1 MDKKVSVIIVG
12 DNNCHLRK
20 KCIESFKNQ
29 KLNDVELLY
38 IQEGGYKAII
48 NQTSGEFIM
57 FVGENETADQELL
70 EMAVRCGDKS
80 GAEIVLLPTK
90 QFNIRTGNISE
101 SAINETCI
109 EKKLFRRE
117 YLFDRFQYIVNDNI
131 KYSKYIGMALIAGT
145 ENIVSL
151 NTSGLYTLNDKKISG
166 EEILENYK
174 LLYEDLC
181 IRNEWDKKKQKFLNW
196 LLSDISIWL
205 EEPSCLFEA
214 KDIFRDIQQQILAKI
229 EMLDCGDECLTSEQ
243 SKRGACLIKGIL
255 AGECFA
261 MKHNINYESKPINL
275 IKKGKLK
282 KIPCVSIVLSVFNV
296 EKYVSETLDSLL
308 AQTFIDFEIIC
319 VDDGSADKSLE
330 TLLQYAD
337 KDSRI
342 SVYHQTNCGPSI
354 ARNRAIDFAQG
365 KYIFMMDSDDTLQKT
380 ALEML
385 FNRCEKDN
393 LDVIYFDGATVFE
406 LQDKELVQNN
416 FNNYYRRIGKYR
428 KNVYKGPELMREM
441 QRNGD
446 YRVSVC
452 LQFIKREHIVSHG
465 ISFYPGII
473 HEDNAFNFFCMMQ
486 AERVEYYG
494 IELYNR
500 RVRSDSIMTKK
511 SSFENVYGYL
521 CCYISILNWLQSNDL
536 SYENYQTVQK
546 ILDGL
551 LRSARYQYSLIKP
564 AEKLI
569 AHYLKFYE
577 RIFFQNLILKEP
589 NV

>member
-29 KLNDVELLY
+29 KINDVELLY

-48 NQTSGEFIM
+48 NQASGEFIM

-90 QFNIRTGNISE
+90 QFNIETGNISE
-101 SAINETCI
+101 PAIIETCI
-109 EKKLFRRE
+109 EKKLFRKE
-117 YLFDRFQYIVNDNI
+117 YLIERFQYIVNDDI
-131 KYSKYIGMALIAGT
+131 KYSKYIGMALLAGT
-145 ENIVSL
+145 ENIVPM
-151 NTSGLYTLNDKKISG
+151 NARRLYTWDYKKISG
-166 EEILENYK
+166 EEILKNYK

-181 IRNEWDKKKQKFLNW
+181 IRNEWGKKKQKFLNW

-205 EEPSCLFEA
+205 EEPYCLFEA
-214 KDIFRDIQQQILAKI
+214 KDIFRDIQHQLLAKFDI
-229 EMLDCGDECLTSEQ
+229 LNCGDEYLTSEQ
-243 SKRGACLIKGIL
+243 SKRGACLIKGML

-261 MKHNINYESKPINL
+261 LEHNIDYESIPINL
-275 IKKGKLK
+275 IKQGKFRK
-282 KIPCVSIVLSVFNV
+282 TPCVSIVLSVFNV
-296 EKYVSETLDSLL
+296 EKYVAEALDSLI
-308 AQTFIDFEIIC
+308 AQTFSEFEIIC
-319 VDDGSADKSLE
+319 VNDGSADKSLE
-330 TLLQYAD
+330 ILLQYAD
-337 KDSRI
+337 KDARI
-342 SVYHQTNCGPSI
+342 SVYHQSNCGPSI
-354 ARNRAIDFAQG
+354 ARNRAIDVAQG
-365 KYIFMMDSDDTLQKT
+365 KYIYMMDSDDTLQKT

-385 FNRCEKDN
+385 YNRCEQDN
-393 LDVIYFDGATVFE
+393 LDVIYFDGSTVFE
-406 LQDKELVQNN
+406 LQEKDLIQNN

-428 KNVYKGPELMREM
+428 KNVYKGSELMREM

-452 LQFIKREHIVSHG
+452 LQLIKREHIVSNR

-511 SSFENVYGYL
+511 GSFENVYGYL

-536 SYENYQTVQK
+536 SNEYYQTVQE

-551 LRSARYQYSLIKP
+551 LRSARYQYSLIEPSEKSIINFLKSY
-564 AEKLI
+564 ERFLCQKLI
-569 AHYLKFYE
+569 VE
-577 RIFFQNLILKEP
+577 R
-589 NV
+589 